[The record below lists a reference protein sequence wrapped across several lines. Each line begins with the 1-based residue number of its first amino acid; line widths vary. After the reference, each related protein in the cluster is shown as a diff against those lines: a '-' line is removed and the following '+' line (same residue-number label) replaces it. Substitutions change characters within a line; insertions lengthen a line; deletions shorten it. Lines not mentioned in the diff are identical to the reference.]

1 MVWGLAGIST
11 GPLSVSTVRVAAPA
25 AASVVAAPSP
35 FAEEPAEEE
44 QPPSTGVRAAVAR
57 KAAKVRREIGAM
69 GKSFL
74 KAEHP
79 S

>member
-1 MVWGLAGIST
+1 MVGIST
-11 GPLSVSTVRVAAPA
+11 GPLSVSTVRVAALA
-25 AASVVAAPSP
+25 LASVVAAPSP
-35 FAEEPAEEE
+35 SAEEPAEVEE
-44 QPPSTGVRAAVAR
+44 QPPSTGVKAAAAR